1 MAGLHLAAYMDGWVR
16 KITRAMLALEARS
29 GRGLSL
35 IRGISGG
42 PMHRFKG
49 MPEMQAA
56 LAGLLTHTFLRGFPL
71 DPQLITVVRSPLALQ
86 EHPQPLHPW
95 H

>member
-1 MAGLHLAAYMDGWVR
+1 MAGLHLAAYMDRWVR
-16 KITRAMLALEARS
+16 MTARAVLAFAAKN

-35 IRGISGG
+35 SRGISHG

-71 DPQLITVVRSPLALQ
+71 DPQLITVVRSPHALQ
-86 EHPQPLHPW
+86 EHPQPLDS
-95 H
+95 